1 MSVVQPSEAI
11 SYRASRRKSIVWAGV
26 LGILGLVLLAIGWT
40 SFVQGSNG
48 AALLLGGGMI
58 WAWVSLTLAFDA
70 ADPALPV
77 SGRFDDARSAFV
89 VCAADGA
96 TSEIAY
102 SQIVELRVRR
112 SESRTRNGTQVY
124 FIAYLEKRDGGFW
137 DLESFREESPA
148 LQLVESINARG
159 VLGRTAASAL
169 AVAGG
174 QTLPS
179 TALPKT
185 IARQVDRDT
194 TTFLWSSRGG
204 ALALLANL
212 IGVSGLGL
220 IVRGVLDSMHLTGA
234 IPSLLALGF
243 WAFLVWLVIRHSGR
257 QFRLALDPRF
267 LTYAVRPRF
276 ARRFGASKILE
287 HTSELCL
294 QLNFDVR
301 LAGQQRSHQ
310 LTFVQKSDSERLRQ
324 LDQHRLRD
332 QSVFN
337 ELRALEPRL
346 LRLDLPGIRTQ
357 DALAFER
364 CLQEELE
371 RRGHVVL

>member
-1 MSVVQPSEAI
+1 
-11 SYRASRRKSIVWAGV
+11 
-26 LGILGLVLLAIGWT
+26 
-40 SFVQGSNG
+40 
-48 AALLLGGGMI
+48 
-58 WAWVSLTLAFDA
+58 
-70 ADPALPV
+70 
-77 SGRFDDARSAFV
+77 
-89 VCAADGA
+89 
-96 TSEIAY
+96 
-102 SQIVELRVRR
+102 
-112 SESRTRNGTQVY
+112 
-124 FIAYLEKRDGGFW
+124 
-137 DLESFREESPA
+137 
-148 LQLVESINARG
+148 
-159 VLGRTAASAL
+159 
-169 AVAGG
+169 
-174 QTLPS
+174 
-179 TALPKT
+179 
-185 IARQVDRDT
+185 VDRDT